1 MAELNTFVH
10 VADEDGVSHVFG
22 PSDSVPGWAV
32 EKITNP
38 DVWVEEPDSDAP
50 AKPRATRSTKPVK

>member
-10 VADEDGVSHVFG
+10 VVDEDGVSHVFG
-22 PSDSVPGWAV
+22 PSDSVPDWAA

-38 DVWVEEPDSDAP
+38 DVWVEEPDHEAP